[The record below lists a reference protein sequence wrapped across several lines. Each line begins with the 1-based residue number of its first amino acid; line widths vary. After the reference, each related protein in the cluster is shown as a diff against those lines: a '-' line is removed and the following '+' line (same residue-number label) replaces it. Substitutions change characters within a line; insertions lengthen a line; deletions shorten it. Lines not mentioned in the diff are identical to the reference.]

1 LTTRALPE
9 GRYGSARGKT
19 PPRWRKWLF
28 TLIALVVSGAV
39 AWIAYLNLGPA
50 PIAAD
55 RVSFQELPGNSM
67 SVTINAT
74 RDDPSRPGV
83 CIVRVQDISG
93 AESGRKEVLI
103 PAGQNHSLQTTVV
116 RSIDRPVTADVFG
129 CSYVVPSYL
138 SSS

>member
-19 PPRWRKWLF
+19 PPRWRRWLF
-28 TLIALVVSGAV
+28 ILIALAVSGSA

-50 PIAAD
+50 PISAD
-55 RVSFQELPGNSM
+55 QVSFQLLPGNSM

-74 RDDPSRPGV
+74 RDDPSQAGV
-83 CIVRVQDISG
+83 CIVRVEDSTG

-103 PAGQNHSLQTTVV
+103 PAGENHSLQTTVI
-116 RSIDRPVTADVFG
+116 RSIDQPVTADVFG
-129 CSYVVPSYL
+129 CSYDVPSYL
-138 SSS
+138 SSN